1 LRRPPDPED
10 GGMKPWTLLDSAPIP
25 GGGTMH
31 LYQHVRDFAIRVGRD
46 ELMNSMAHGSEEAL
60 ASLAHARLGSRPQ
73 RRVLVGG
80 LGLGF
85 TTAAALR
92 DLGEGGRIVVAE
104 LVPAV
109 VTWNRGPLSH
119 LAGHPLHDPRVSV
132 EVSDVAMV
140 IAAARTPADT
150 YDAILLDVDNG
161 PRGLTRQGN
170 NGLYTR
176 NGLAAAFA
184 ALRPG
189 GVLALWSA
197 GPDRAFAELLRK
209 TGFDVAENRVRA
221 RAPRGGPCHTIWI
234 AGRGAGA

>member
-161 PRGLTRQGN
+161 PHGLTATANHQ
-170 NGLYTR
+170 LYGTT
-176 NGLAAAFA
+176 GLANAYR

-189 GVLALWSA
+189 GVLAVWSA
-197 GPDRAFAELLRK
+197 GPDDAFTR
-209 TGFDVAENRVRA
+209 RVRA
-221 RAPRGGPCHTIWI
+221 AGFRDVELATARSHGRKGSRQLIWLASRA
-234 AGRGAGA
+234 